1 MTITK
6 KIWSLLAS
14 HQRRILII
22 LLAAILINSVLE
34 ALNIGLIFPLI
45 KLVGNPDLIQNYP
58 ILLRIGAFF
67 GLTNP
72 RDILIL
78 LVSALL
84 ALFVFK
90 SIYIV
95 GLTRFQLRFV
105 SNFLYS
111 VSTRLLRV
119 YLYSPWTFHLKTN
132 SADLLNNII
141 NRVGLLCTGLL
152 GSLFVLCIESLVI
165 ISIVIVLILVDPVST
180 FIAVSLIGITSF
192 VFLYFIRHRIK
203 KLGNLTQT
211 FYASMIKSANEA
223 FGGIKET
230 KVLGRENYFI
240 KSYTKNIRGYTRSWI
255 YITFIS
261 QLQRTIVESLVVGG
275 IIIMALIILMR
286 GQDVA
291 SLMPILALFAAAAF
305 RLMPSINRVN
315 TAVTTIKFHYPA
327 LDVVYSDINLISE
340 IEMRKKDGTPSITN
354 ELVFNEKIELKN
366 ISFRYPDAKSD
377 ALRNISLSIPKGNSI
392 AFIGPSGAGKT
403 SLVDIILGLLNP
415 TSGKVEVDGQDIK
428 GNLDSWRRQ
437 IGYIPQFIYLSDNT
451 IRNNV
456 AFGLDDDKIDDQE
469 VWKALKYAQLEK
481 FVRKLPDGLDTIVG
495 EHGARLSGGEL
506 QRVGIARALYHDP
519 KILVLDEATSHL
531 DMKTEREI
539 MNTIEAL
546 KGEKTLVIITHR
558 LSTVKNC
565 DIKYTIKS
573 GKKIK
578 TTYNQHVAI

>member
-1 MTITK
+1 METVK
-6 KIWSLLAS
+6 KIWSLFTAR
-14 HQRRILII
+14 QRRTVVI
-22 LLAAILINSVLE
+22 LLVAILINSVLE
-34 ALNIGLIFPLI
+34 AVNIGLIFPLI
-45 KLVGNPDLIQNYP
+45 KFVSNPEDIQNYP

-78 LVSALL
+78 FVCTLL

-90 SIYIV
+90 STYMV
-95 GLTRFQLRFV
+95 GLTRYQLRFV
-105 SNFLYS
+105 SNILYS
-111 VSTRLLRV
+111 LSSRLLRG

-132 SADLLNNII
+132 SADLLNNIT

-152 GSLFVLCIESLVI
+152 GSSFVLSIEILIV
-165 ISIVIVLILVDPVST
+165 ISIVTVLMLVNPLST
-180 FIAVSLIGITSF
+180 LIAMLLIGTTSF
-192 VFLYFIRHRIK
+192 VFLYFIRHKIK
-203 KLGNLTQT
+203 HLGDWNQK
-211 FYASMIKSANEA
+211 FYARMIKSANEA

-230 KVLGRENYFI
+230 KVLGREVYFI
-240 KSYTKNIRGYTRSWI
+240 RSFTKDIQGYARSWI
-255 YITFIS
+255 YLSFIS
-261 QLQRTIVESLVVGG
+261 QLQRTIVETFMVGG
-275 IIIMALIILMR
+275 IVIMSLVILLR
-286 GQDVA
+286 GQEVS
-291 SLMPILALFAAAAF
+291 SLIPILALFAAAAF
-305 RLMPSINRVN
+305 RLMPSINRIN
-315 TAVTTIKFHYPA
+315 TAITSIRYYYPA
-327 LDVVYSDINLISE
+327 LDVVHNDINLFDE
-340 IEMRKKDGTPSITN
+340 KEMKKKDQLQSLPN
-354 ELVFNEKIELKN
+354 ELLFKKSIELKN
-366 ISFRYPDAKSD
+366 ISFKYPDAKRE
-377 ALRNISLSIPKGNSI
+377 ALSQVILSIPKGYSV

-415 TSGKVEVDGQDIK
+415 SSGKVEVDGQDIK
-428 GNLDSWRRQ
+428 DNLDSWRRQ

-451 IRNNV
+451 IRRNV
-456 AFGLDDDKIDDQE
+456 AFGLDDDKIDDQK

-506 QRVGIARALYHDP
+506 QRIGIARALYHDP
-519 KILVLDEATSHL
+519 EILVLDEATSHL

-558 LSTVKNC
+558 LSTVENC

-573 GKKIK
+573 GKRIK